1 MLIIKEST
9 KQAACNTLHNVK
21 IVAREE
27 YRL

>member
-1 MLIIKEST
+1 MLIIKELT
-9 KQAACNTLHNVK
+9 KQAAGNILHNVK